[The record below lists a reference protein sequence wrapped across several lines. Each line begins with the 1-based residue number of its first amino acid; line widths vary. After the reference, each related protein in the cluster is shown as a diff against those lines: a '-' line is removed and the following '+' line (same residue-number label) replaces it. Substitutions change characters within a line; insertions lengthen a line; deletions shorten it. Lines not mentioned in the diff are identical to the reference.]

1 MYKIS
6 AIFMPSRQRL
16 LTISPYRDYV
26 YNSVGLSEAAYR
38 NVGIQ
43 LFSPQICSL
52 LKTVQLLKGT
62 EYIPDTFLQ
71 TRRDG
76 RSFLPDE
83 DLDPPDPAHGLYI

>member
-1 MYKIS
+1 
-6 AIFMPSRQRL
+6 MPSRQRL
-16 LTISPYRDYV
+16 LTISPCRDYV

-43 LFSPQICSL
+43 LLSPQICSL

-62 EYIPDTFLQ
+62 GYTDTFLK

-76 RSFLPDE
+76 RSFLLDE
-83 DLDPPDPAHGLYI
+83 DLDPPGPAHGLYI